1 MSSDKA
7 HESFTHPW
15 TLDSAGRSGQFKI
28 KYLKLSK
35 THVNFQYFNRSFA
48 QYRSMLLPPAS
59 INSPV
64 MQVRS
69 NFTLAIDASEPDA
82 VTDRSHVDAHIMPLD
97 WGVQDAVSSAYG
109 GAVTIDTQK
118 AWWRGQRQV
127 DGLDLGWFI
136 CVVAW
141 RLIFFDAKVAS
152 GPSSKVACMC
162 AAVIL

>member
-1 MSSDKA
+1 
-7 HESFTHPW
+7 
-15 TLDSAGRSGQFKI
+15 
-28 KYLKLSK
+28 
-35 THVNFQYFNRSFA
+35 
-48 QYRSMLLPPAS
+48 
-59 INSPV
+59 

-127 DGLDLGWFI
+127 DGLDLGRFI

-141 RLIFFDAKVAS
+141 SLIFFDAKVAS